1 MLTMQPL
8 PWEVGFAGALLWRPH
23 DRPPTFG
30 LSLFAATKFIGSA
43 QTSLMLNIE
52 PLVTIATAILL
63 LGERL
68 ILSQSIGVAVILIA
82 LFMTSSESS
91 KFFLF
96 INNNKSD

>member
-1 MLTMQPL
+1 MSHTIVVWSGIASICILFVLGQ
-8 PWEVGFAGALLWRPH
+8 
-23 DRPPTFG
+23 

-52 PLVTIATAILL
+52 PLVTIATAFLL

-68 ILSQSIGVAVILIA
+68 ILSQYIGVAVILIA

-91 KFFLF
+91 KFVLF